1 MKTFQLGKHNLY
13 MLVKVSER
21 WAVGKLPAVDEISI
35 AHLQLDKAG
44 CNERDIKTKMAFQR
58 FHCWRIVCGAFS
70 LIMLGELCLSACDM
84 LET

>member
-1 MKTFQLGKHNLY
+1 

-35 AHLQLDKAG
+35 AHLRLGKAG
-44 CNERDIKTKMAFQR
+44 CNERNSRNMAIQR

>member
-1 MKTFQLGKHNLY
+1 

-44 CNERDIKTKMAFQR
+44 CNERNSGKWR
-58 FHCWRIVCGAFS
+58 FSDFTAGALFVEQQLDYAGRIVPFS
-70 LIMLGELCLSACDM
+70 MRYAGNIAIF
-84 LET
+84 